1 VHRPLAALLE
11 TVDPLVPGAMD
22 TAPRVRDTCWVLG
35 PGARRH
41 RLARTLNA
49 AYAEG
54 LLSERTLAHR
64 LDALFAGGLIDPAR
78 LVGDLTRR
86 RTRRPLRES
95 VLATATSL
103 LHRLQGGPTI
113 AGAPGILLALDW
125 TGGCEEL
132 VIGRHPSCDVVVT
145 DETVSRRHAQLTFR
159 DEGWV
164 LQDLHSTNG
173 TRVNGQYVGRC
184 RLRPGDRLGLGD
196 QLLQV
201 D

>member
-1 VHRPLAALLE
+1 L
-11 TVDPLVPGAMD
+11 
-22 TAPRVRDTCWVLG
+22 RDTLRVLG

-64 LDALFAGGLIDPAR
+64 LDALFAGGLIDPAG

-86 RTRRPLRES
+86 RTRRPFRES
-95 VLATATSL
+95 VLATMSSLVHRLRDGEQATSEE
-103 LHRLQGGPTI
+103 
-113 AGAPGILLALDW
+113 PGILLALDW
-125 TGGCEEL
+125 AGECEQL
-132 VIGRHPSCDVVVT
+132 VIGRHPTCDVVVA

-159 DEGWV
+159 DGGWV

-173 TRVNGQYVGRC
+173 TRLNGQYVGRC
-184 RLRPGDRLGLGD
+184 RLRPGDRLDLGH
-196 QLLQV
+196 QVLQV

>member
-1 VHRPLAALLE
+1 
-11 TVDPLVPGAMD
+11 MD
-22 TAPRVRDTCWVLG
+22 TAPRLRDTHWVLG

-86 RTRRPLRES
+86 RTRRPLNES
-95 VLATATSL
+95 VLASVISL
-103 LHRLQGGPTI
+103 LQRLRGG
-113 AGAPGILLALDW
+113 ASADADEPGILLALDW
-125 TGGCEEL
+125 TGGCEDL
-132 VIGRHPSCDVVVT
+132 VIGRHPSCDVVVD

-159 DEGWV
+159 DGGWV
-164 LQDLHSTNG
+164 LQDLRSTNG

-184 RLRPGDRLGLGD
+184 RLRPGDQLGLGY
-196 QLLQV
+196 QLLRV

>member
-1 VHRPLAALLE
+1 
-11 TVDPLVPGAMD
+11 M
-22 TAPRVRDTCWVLG
+22 LG

-64 LDALFAGGLIDPAR
+64 LDVLFAGVLIDPAK

-86 RTRRPLRES
+86 RTRRPFRES
-95 VLATATSL
+95 VRITATSL
-103 LHRLQGGPTI
+103 VHRLRGEARETSRE
-113 AGAPGILLALDW
+113 PGILLALDW
-125 TGGCEEL
+125 TGCCEDL
-132 VIGRHPSCDVVVT
+132 VIGRHPSCDVVVS

-159 DEGWV
+159 DGGWV
-164 LQDLHSTNG
+164 VQDLHSTNG
-173 TRVNGQYVGRC
+173 TRLNGQYVGRC
-184 RLRPGDRLGLGD
+184 RLRPGDQLGLGH
-196 QLLQV
+196 QVLQV

>member
-1 VHRPLAALLE
+1 
-11 TVDPLVPGAMD
+11 M
-22 TAPRVRDTCWVLG
+22 LG

-64 LDALFAGGLIDPAR
+64 LDALFAGGLIDPAG

-86 RTRRPLRES
+86 ASGRSLRDS
-95 VLATATSL
+95 ARHAVAAIR
-103 LHRLQGGPTI
+103 HRCMVVT
-113 AGAPGILLALDW
+113 GASSDEPGILLALDW
-125 TGGCEEL
+125 TGGCEDL

-159 DEGWV
+159 DGGWV

-173 TRVNGQYVGRC
+173 TRLNGQYVGRC
-184 RLRPGDRLGLGD
+184 RLRPGDQLGLGH
-196 QLLQV
+196 QV
-201 D
+201 LRVD